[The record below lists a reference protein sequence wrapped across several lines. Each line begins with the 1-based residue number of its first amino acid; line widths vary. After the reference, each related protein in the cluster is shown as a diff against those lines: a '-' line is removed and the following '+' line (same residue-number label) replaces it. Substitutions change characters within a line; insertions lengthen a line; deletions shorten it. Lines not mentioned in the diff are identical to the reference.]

1 MKWSGR
7 FMAWLQQF
15 MWSCWKFPVL
25 TFGLGFAWSLLLGA
39 GALYDSWSG
48 GAGIGLEVVKWVL
61 MGFGFA
67 LLGLWVMVGLWP
79 WVMTV
84 LCCMRREWRHLLKC
98 WACVLG
104 AGMVCWVACVAVL
117 LLVFRTDLYMQ
128 GVTLPEEREYVAPR
142 GLRPW
147 VGDVPPVSERV
158 DELLS
163 LRPVRPP
170 VEVLVQMPALP
181 NLEKLTR
188 EAPEIL
194 REYVLRCLYAEATDP
209 RFDAQ
214 VLCLGHDAVL
224 LAHDDEPQSL
234 MLRNPES
241 VAQPRTHLRPKRSLP
256 VEKKEE
262 TSASWQ
268 MPLHSGWSV
277 VLNRDYVYTDWLPA
291 EEQVAG
297 PLRRLDESLAP
308 LAANPTCAGLDA
320 LLPPLPQA
328 PFLCL
333 WCADF
338 AGEYRALV
346 VLPPGYPDCVVEL
359 RARELSTGKPV
370 DCSGHVT
377 RARSLDALG
386 RVMMWHSLRVRSGS
400 VNEFYAT
407 EWEIWFTPV
416 GGGEERCVGRQEFLM
431 MGGE

>member
-1 MKWSGR
+1 MADRWFQRPWVMR
-7 FMAWLQQF
+7 FRQF
-15 MWSCWKFPVL
+15 MWSSWKFP
-25 TFGLGFAWSLLLGA
+25 LLANG
-39 GALYDSWSG
+39 
-48 GAGIGLEVVKWVL
+48 V
-61 MGFGFA
+61 A
-67 LLGLWVMVGLWP
+67 LLGIAVLAGYILIRSWRGQDGGELLVWP
-79 WVMTV
+79 LVTASLALYHAQFFWIIVMTV
-84 LCCMRREWRHLLKC
+84 LCVRRRQWWHILR
-98 WACVLG
+98 
-104 AGMVCWVACVAVL
+104 CWVGACGIGVGCA
-117 LLVFRTDLYMQ
+117 LVVIPMQMYAYHADLYML
-128 GVTLPEEREYVAPR
+128 GVSLPEEKEYVAPR
-142 GLRPW
+142 GLQFWAEDASPAESRA
-147 VGDVPPVSERV
+147 G
-158 DELLS
+158 ELLN
-163 LRPVRPP
+163 LRPGRPP
-170 VEVLVQMPALP
+170 VDVLVQMPPLP

-224 LAHDDEPQSL
+224 LAHEDEPQSIL
-234 MLRNPES
+234 LRKPDE
-241 VAQPRTHLRPKRSLP
+241 VAVRRTHLRPKRQLP
-256 VEKKEE
+256 KTEE
-262 TSASWQ
+262 TKSEPWRL
-268 MPLHSGWSV
+268 PLHSGWSV

-297 PLRRLDESLAP
+297 PLRLLDKSLAP
-308 LAANPTCAGLDA
+308 LAANPTRVGLDA

-333 WCADF
+333 WCADS

-370 DCSGHVT
+370 DCSGRVT
-377 RARSLDALG
+377 RARSLDVLG

-407 EWEIWFTPV
+407 EWEIWLTPV

-431 MGGE
+431 MGGY